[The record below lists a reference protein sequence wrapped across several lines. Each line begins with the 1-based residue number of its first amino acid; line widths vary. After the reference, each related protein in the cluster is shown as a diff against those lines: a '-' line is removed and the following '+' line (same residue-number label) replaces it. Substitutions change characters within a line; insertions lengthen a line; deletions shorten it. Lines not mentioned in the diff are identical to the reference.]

1 MVHGTG
7 DNLVPWQQSEIMVN
21 KVNSFVADKATF
33 DKVSGRSHA
42 DFDGASDARTIA
54 ILNFLDKALGVTR

>member
-1 MVHGTG
+1 MVHGTS

-21 KVNSFVADKATF
+21 KINSFVADKAKF

-54 ILNFLDKALGVTR
+54 ILNFLDKALGITR